1 MDKRIVDD
9 YKGKKKTNFF
19 QRKLYENSFS
29 GFLFGKK
36 RGKKWGKMDEY
47 RWSDGSEK
55 NIKEETS
62 KLCKEGNGTG
72 RYIKGG
78 GGDG

>member
-1 MDKRIVDD
+1 
-9 YKGKKKTNFF
+9 
-19 QRKLYENSFS
+19 
-29 GFLFGKK
+29 
-36 RGKKWGKMDEY
+36 MDEY

-62 KLCKEGNGTG
+62 KLCIREGTG
-72 RYIKGG
+72 RYTK

>member
-1 MDKRIVDD
+1 
-9 YKGKKKTNFF
+9 
-19 QRKLYENSFS
+19 
-29 GFLFGKK
+29 
-36 RGKKWGKMDEY
+36 MDEY

-62 KLCKEGNGTG
+62 KLCREGTG
-72 RYIKGG
+72 RYTK